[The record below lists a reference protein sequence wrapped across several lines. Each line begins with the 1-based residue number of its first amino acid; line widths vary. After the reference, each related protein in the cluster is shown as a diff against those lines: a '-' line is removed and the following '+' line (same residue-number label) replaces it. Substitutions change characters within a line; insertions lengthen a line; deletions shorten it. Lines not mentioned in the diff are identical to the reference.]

1 MNLAELIH
9 SSEKKFI
16 KLLEA
21 FFENNY
27 DDRRQISHG
36 IDHHRRVWNYAKELL
51 QFTISEEKKA
61 GPLFIDKLLIAC
73 FLHDIGMAIDP
84 GERHGRHSRKLCE
97 QFLSENDLDK
107 SDYKDVLEAIE
118 NHDNKEYADS
128 PANDR
133 LLLLLSVSDDLDAF
147 GYIGIYRYLEIYLA
161 RGIQPEN
168 IGYLVRENAKKRFM
182 NFEINFNDYP
192 ALVEK
197 HRERCLILENFFD
210 NLNSEFR
217 PFPKKI

>member
-1 MNLAELIH
+1 MKQINLIDEA
-9 SSEKKFI
+9 EKKYLTLLKSFFI
-16 KLLEA
+16 QKWGETKLW
-21 FFENNY
+21 
-27 DDRRQISHG
+27 SH
-36 IDHHRRVWNYAKELL
+36 DLSHHRRVWSYAKELL
-51 QFTISEEKKA
+51 QYTGIHDHRFAEK
-61 GPLFIDKLLIAC
+61 LMIAC
-73 FLHDIGMAIDP
+73 YLHDAGMAIDP